1 MEVSTPTIIRMRKMI
16 NDQEGENNTFSD
28 EELEAILL
36 ESACIYSA
44 AAEAWMIKAS
54 LLQGD
59 IESYSTGNEKYD
71 MTSLK
76 DKLNHALKMTEIYQ
90 ARAKPPD
97 DELPNHSVM
106 LKFRTPDVM

>member
-1 MEVSTPTIIRMRKMI
+1 MDASITTIIRLRKMI
-16 NDQEGENNTFSD
+16 NDPKGEDNTFSD

-76 DKLNHALKMTEIYQ
+76 DKLDHALKMTELYQ
-90 ARAKPPD
+90 GKAKPPA
-97 DELPNHSVM
+97 DELPNHGVV